1 MRFSPDPSTDS
12 LLPFSPG
19 PVLSIAIPV
28 GPSPVPPVYPGTSGS
43 SALLF
48 FTLSSSCCFPPFF
61 LATLNLPAHF
71 CPCRQDFC
79 CTHSPF
85 LCCQNHLSDPLHP
98 SLGTAETDSF
108 MECGYQGEMSYMS
121 LGEVGCLVRRT
132 MGKCCKF
139 ASIIYQMHLWACF
152 GDALQHLELKLKLLA
167 YSVPWAQ

>member
-1 MRFSPDPSTDS
+1 MRFSPDPSTDPS
-12 LLPFSPG
+12 CFPFLLVLSSALPSQLVLAQFPQFTLAHLAPLPFS
-19 PVLSIAIPV
+19 
-28 GPSPVPPVYPGTSGS
+28 S
-43 SALLF
+43 SLFPLLAAS
-48 FTLSSSCCFPPFF
+48 LHY
-61 LATLNLPAHF
+61 LATLNLPVHF

-121 LGEVGCLVRRT
+121 LGEVGCLVRRN

-139 ASIIYQMHLWACF
+139 ASIINQMHLWACF